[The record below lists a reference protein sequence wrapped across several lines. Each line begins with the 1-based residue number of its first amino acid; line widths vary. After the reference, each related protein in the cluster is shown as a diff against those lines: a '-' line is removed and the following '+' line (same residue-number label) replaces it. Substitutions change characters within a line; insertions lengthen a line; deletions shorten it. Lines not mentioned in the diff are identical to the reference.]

1 MITRENVV
9 DKIRAYLHHE
19 ISLEVL
25 VDWAETAMME
35 GEFDDRDHD
44 IIREVVAGIG
54 LADVR
59 AFGLTWDECEKLL
72 RALGCSTRVEIVMA

>member
-1 MITRENVV
+1 MITREDVV

-44 IIREVVAGIG
+44 NIRDVVARIG

-59 AFGLTWDECEKLL
+59 AFGLTWDDCEKLL
-72 RALGCSTRVEIVMA
+72 RTLGRSTRVEIVMA